1 MTFTTKQVAKA
12 ASVTLRQLQ
21 WMDETGVVTPNR
33 AGPHNDRAYTVG
45 ELAYV
50 ALAGELRR
58 RRVGLAAVRRML
70 DTLRAS
76 GEDLTTG
83 WLLTDGRN
91 VRLYRDSH
99 AAMLE
104 ADEAGGRYAVLNLR
118 RIHATVKAAARA
130 NSKPKEN

>member
-1 MTFTTKQVAKA
+1 MTFTTKQVADA
-12 ASVTLRQLQ
+12 ARVTLRQLQ
-21 WMDETGVVTPNR
+21 RMDETGVVSPDR

-83 WLLTDGRN
+83 WMLTDGRN

-104 ADEAGGRYAVLNLR
+104 ADESGGRYAVIDLR
-118 RIHATVKAAARA
+118 RINAMVKAAARA
-130 NSKPKEN
+130 NKQPKES